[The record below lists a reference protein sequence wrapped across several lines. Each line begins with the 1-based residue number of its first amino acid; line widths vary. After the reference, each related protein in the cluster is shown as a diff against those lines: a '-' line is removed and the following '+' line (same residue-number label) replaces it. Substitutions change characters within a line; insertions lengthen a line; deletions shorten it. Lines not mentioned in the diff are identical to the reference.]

1 MVSPIFS
8 SVTQGI
14 RVSVRSVYSPDESSP
29 RHNYFVFAYQV
40 EITNESAFPVK
51 LHRREWHIVDGIGS
65 HRLVEGEG
73 VVGQKP
79 IMQPGESYQYVS
91 GSHFSTAIGQMKGFY
106 YMERLTDG
114 AQVKV
119 SIPPFVM
126 VSPYLLN

>member
-51 LHRREWHIVDGIGS
+51 LHRREWHIVDGMGS

-91 GSHFSTAIGQMKGFY
+91 GSHFLTPIGK
-106 YMERLTDG
+106 MEGHYTMLRKIDG
-114 AQVKV
+114 ASIDVQ
-119 SIPPFVM
+119 IPPFVM
-126 VSPYLLN
+126 VVPYLYN